1 MPADTNL
8 PELTKAEFDILRLLW
23 KSGRLTVRELHDQ
36 LTQNYQWA
44 YSTTKTMMDRMVKKA
59 LLKRESFHGIFV
71 YRPLLSRPKGFAR
84 LVQFFSERVLETD
97 YDAVVSLFSRSQ
109 ALTPAEIKELK
120 RLLKDT

>member
-1 MPADTNL
+1 MPPDPNL

-36 LTQNYQWA
+36 LTQNYKWA

-59 LLKRESFHGIFV
+59 LLKRESFHGVFV

-84 LVQFFSERVLETD
+84 LIQFFSERVF
-97 YDAVVSLFSRSQ
+97 A
-109 ALTPAEIKELK
+109 AA
-120 RLLKDT
+120 